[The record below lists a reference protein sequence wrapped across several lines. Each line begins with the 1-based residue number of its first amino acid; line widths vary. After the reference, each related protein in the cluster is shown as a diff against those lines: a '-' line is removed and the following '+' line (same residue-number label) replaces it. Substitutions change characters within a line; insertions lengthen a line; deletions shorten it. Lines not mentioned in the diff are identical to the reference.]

1 MEDRQTNR
9 SFSFWYYSITII
21 LLIFV
26 LFIGG
31 GATVLAD
38 MEKSV
43 ITISS
48 NPTDPGKDV
57 AFTIT
62 GVLTDGKG
70 NILGNKKVTLESISP
85 DNGSG
90 DYAFLAVTTTDING
104 SYSFFRPEGS
114 PAENLRV
121 KFAGNEKY
129 EGVVSSVVSGH
140 KSVANQKGE
149 IIPTVAKGESK
160 VLIKVSPTTPT
171 LGQSVSIKGQLI
183 GTNGAPLADKKVI
196 CESSDRGGI
205 ASDFTVLGITKT
217 DKNGF
222 YNFGVGGGST
232 TSFIRVRFAGDDEY
246 EESISDQVMVL

>member
-1 MEDRQTNR
+1 MEDRHGDR
-9 SFSFWYYSITII
+9 SFSFWYYSITIL

-38 MEKSV
+38 KEKSV
-43 ITISS
+43 ITIAT
-48 NPTDPGKDV
+48 NPENPGDDL

-70 NILGNKKVTLESISP
+70 NVLGNKKLTLESIGP
-85 DNGSG
+85 ENGDG
-90 DYAFLAVTTTDING
+90 DYIFLAVTTTDING
-104 SYSFFRPEGS
+104 SYSFFRPQGS

-121 KFAGNEKY
+121 KFAGNDNY
-129 EGVVSSVVSGH
+129 EGVISSIVSGH
-140 KSVANQKGE
+140 KSVASQKGD
-149 IIPTVAKGESK
+149 IIPTVVKSK
-160 VLIKVSPTTPT
+160 PKIIIKVSPTTPT
-171 LGQSVSIKGQLI
+171 LGQSVSITGQLI
-183 GTNGAPLADKKVI
+183 GANGAPIADKKVI

-205 ASDFTVLGITKT
+205 ASDFTVLGIDKT

-232 TSFIRVRFAGDDEY
+232 TSFIRVKFAGDDEY
-246 EESISDQVMVL
+246 EEAISDQVMVL